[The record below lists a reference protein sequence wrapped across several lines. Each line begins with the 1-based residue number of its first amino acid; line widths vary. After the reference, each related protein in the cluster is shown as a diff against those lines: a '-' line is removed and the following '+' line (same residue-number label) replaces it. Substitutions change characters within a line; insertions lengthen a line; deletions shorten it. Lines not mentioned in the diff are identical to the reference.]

1 MLHWATRFFVYVYNF
16 LSKRKC
22 ACDREWWQNTLQKS
36 HMPKKKKKMPQ
47 LSLMHKVLVHRS
59 YITWKL
65 KIPNCSWASARNV
78 SFGFCI
84 QCPLAWHLPSR
95 KYSPDGGIAAFYE
108 FLLCLDYFT
117 WLDLHFTFNCL
128 IVSIKLSGVTARA

>member
-1 MLHWATRFFVYVYNF
+1 MFTISWVKENVHVIENDDKIHYKKVT
-16 LSKRKC
+16 C
-22 ACDREWWQNTLQKS
+22 QE
-36 HMPKKKKKMPQ
+36 KKKKMPQ

-95 KYSPDGGIAAFYE
+95 KYSPDGGIAPFYE

-117 WLDLHFTFNCL
+117 WLDFHFTFSCL